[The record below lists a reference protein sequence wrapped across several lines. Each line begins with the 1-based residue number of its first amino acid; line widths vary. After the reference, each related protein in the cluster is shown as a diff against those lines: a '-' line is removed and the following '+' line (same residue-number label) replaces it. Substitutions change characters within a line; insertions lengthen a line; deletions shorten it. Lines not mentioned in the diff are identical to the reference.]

1 MPGSCTVYGVRGCV
15 TAVLTPASP
24 YTLLRYTLRY
34 SALGTGC
41 ADDDEPRTDRN
52 TFGAC
57 EDGTPRNSE
66 TITTTTT
73 TLFIGLKT
81 HTSIHTL
88 HKKQVLAVA
97 DGPAR
102 RALRRVVHKAGARFA
117 VATQPLRSPYCF
129 CRPFRSVPKKTLK
142 FRSTCMYR
150 PAEKS

>member
-1 MPGSCTVYGVRGCV
+1 MPGSCTVYGVRGRM

-73 TLFIGLKT
+73 LFISLKT

-102 RALRRVVHKAGARFA
+102 CALRRVVHKAGARFV
-117 VATQPLRSPYCF
+117 VATQPRRSPYCL
-129 CRPFRSVPKKTLK
+129 CRPLRSSPKKL
-142 FRSTCMYR
+142 
-150 PAEKS
+150 